1 MRRWCAFFPARFSVL
16 TAASGQGA
24 SRPRRFK
31 FCLYNPMM
39 PENWPFQNNVPQRV
53 VSLQPS
59 VTVTLRD
66 LGVLDRLVACT
77 KYCVDVCPQV
87 RETGCIIVEDSWSAK
102 AEQIMAATPD
112 LVIASV
118 PYRLESVAE
127 ILKSGVPFLG
137 LAPKSLDTIYK
148 DIMMISQIMGL
159 EGRNEL
165 RPGAAIVAS
174 MEREVQ
180 AMWQK
185 TMGAQRPLVYC
196 EEWGKPLILSQ
207 TWVAELVEAAGGR
220 FFGQPGKQVT
230 EEEVAAADPEVI
242 VAAWCGAGDRVP
254 LEKIIP
260 KRGWEQTK
268 AAKNGRVYCIND
280 EFLNTP
286 ASTLI
291 QGLHALAAAI
301 HPELFGEPKGLR
313 QIEVNT
319 FETRRK

>member
-1 MRRWCAFFPARFSVL
+1 M
-16 TAASGQGA
+16 
-24 SRPRRFK
+24 
-31 FCLYNPMM
+31 
-39 PENWPFQNNVPQRV
+39 

-66 LGVLDRLVACT
+66 LGLLDRLVACT
-77 KYCVDVCPQV
+77 KYCVDICPEV
-87 RETGCIIVEDSWSAK
+87 LETGCIIVEDSWSAK
-102 AEQIMAATPD
+102 ADQIMAARPD

-118 PYRLESVAE
+118 PYRLESLAE
-127 ILKSGVPFLG
+127 ILKTGVPFLG
-137 LAPKSLDTIYK
+137 LAPKCLDDVYK
-148 DIMMISQIMGL
+148 DIMMIARTMGL
-159 EGRNEL
+159 EARGEPQR
-165 RPGAAIVAS
+165 GTAVVAR
-174 MEREVQ
+174 MEKEVQ
-180 AMWQK
+180 AMWQR
-185 TMGAQRPLVYC
+185 TMGVTRPLVYC

-220 FFGQPGKQVT
+220 FFGQPGKQMT
-230 EEEVAAADPEVI
+230 EEEVAAADPDVI

-260 KRGWEQTK
+260 RRGWEQTK

-301 HPELFGEPKGLR
+301 HPEMFAAPKGLR
-313 QIEVNT
+313 QIEANT
-319 FETRRK
+319 FETQRKGGSGGLRIG

>member
-1 MRRWCAFFPARFSVL
+1 
-16 TAASGQGA
+16 
-24 SRPRRFK
+24 
-31 FCLYNPMM
+31 MM
-39 PENWPFQNNVPQRV
+39 PENLIPQRV

-66 LGVLDRLVACT
+66 LGALDRLVACT
-77 KYCVDVCPQV
+77 KYCVDVCPEV

-102 AEQIMAATPD
+102 ADQIMAAKPD

-137 LAPKSLDTIYK
+137 LAPKSLDEIYK
-148 DIMMISQIMGL
+148 DIMMIAQVMGL
-159 EGRNEL
+159 EGRDE
-165 RPGAAIVAS
+165 RQPGAAIVAR
-174 MEREVQ
+174 MEREIQ

-220 FFGQPGKQVT
+220 FYGQPGKQVT
-230 EEEVAAADPEVI
+230 EEEVAAANPDVI

-301 HPELFGEPKGLR
+301 HPELFAAPKGLR
-313 QIEVNT
+313 KIAEVHT
-319 FETRRK
+319 

>member
-1 MRRWCAFFPARFSVL
+1 
-16 TAASGQGA
+16 
-24 SRPRRFK
+24 
-31 FCLYNPMM
+31 M
-39 PENWPFQNNVPQRV
+39 PENLIPQRV

-66 LGVLDRLVACT
+66 LGGLDRLVACT
-77 KYCVDVCPQV
+77 KYCVDVCPEV

-102 AEQIMAATPD
+102 ADQIMAAKPD

-127 ILKSGVPFLG
+127 ILKSSLPFLG
-137 LAPKSLDTIYK
+137 LAPKSLDDIYK
-148 DIMMISQIMGL
+148 DIMMIARVMGL
-159 EGRNEL
+159 ETRAESQRGTSL
-165 RPGAAIVAS
+165 VARI
-174 MEREVQ
+174 EKEVQ
-180 AMWQK
+180 SMWQK
-185 TMGAQRPLVYC
+185 TTGLTRPLVYC

-220 FFGQPGKQVT
+220 FFGKPGKQVT
-230 EEEVAAADPEVI
+230 EEEVAAANPDVI

-313 QIEVNT
+313 RIDLIKST
-319 FETRRK
+319 SALTKKT

>member
-1 MRRWCAFFPARFSVL
+1 
-16 TAASGQGA
+16 
-24 SRPRRFK
+24 
-31 FCLYNPMM
+31 M
-39 PENWPFQNNVPQRV
+39 PEKLVPQRI

-66 LGVLDRLVACT
+66 LGLLDRLVACT
-77 KYCVDVCPQV
+77 KYCVDVCPEV
-87 RETGCIIVEDSWSAK
+87 HERGCIIVEDSWSAK
-102 AEQIMAATPD
+102 AEQIMEARPD

-127 ILKSGVPFLG
+127 ILKSGLPFLG
-137 LAPKSLDTIYK
+137 LAPKCLDDIYK
-148 DIMMISQIMGL
+148 DIMMITRVISS
-159 EGRNEL
+159 ED
-165 RPGAAIVAS
+165 PGASEARGLDLVTR
-174 MEREVQ
+174 MQKEVQ
-180 AMWQK
+180 AMWQR
-185 TMGAQRPLVYC
+185 TAGAERPLVYC

-220 FFGQPGKQVT
+220 FFGSPGKQVT
-230 EEEVAAADPEVI
+230 EEEVAASDPDVI

-268 AAKNGRVYCIND
+268 AARNGRVFCVND

-291 QGLHALAAAI
+291 LGLHALAAAI
-301 HPELFGEPKGLR
+301 HPEMFVAPKGLR
-313 QIEVNT
+313 SIEYAKST
-319 FETRRK
+319 SALTEGT

>member
-1 MRRWCAFFPARFSVL
+1 
-16 TAASGQGA
+16 
-24 SRPRRFK
+24 
-31 FCLYNPMM
+31 MM
-39 PENWPFQNNVPQRV
+39 LDNLIPQRV

-66 LGVLDRLVACT
+66 LGSLDRLVACT
-77 KYCVDVCPQV
+77 KYCVDVCPEV
-87 RETGCIIVEDSWSAK
+87 LETGCIIVEDSWSAK
-102 AEQIMAATPD
+102 ADQIMAARPD

-118 PYRLESVAE
+118 PYQMESVAE
-127 ILKSGVPFLG
+127 ILKTSVPFLG
-137 LAPKSLDTIYK
+137 LEPKSLDDIYK
-148 DIMMISQIMGL
+148 DIMMISRVMGL
-159 EGRNEL
+159 EAQGEPQPGRAL
-165 RPGAAIVAS
+165 VAR
-174 MEREVQ
+174 MERQ
-180 AMWQK
+180 IQSMWQR
-185 TMGAQRPLVYC
+185 TAGAERPLVYC

-220 FFGQPGKQVT
+220 FFGQPGKHIS
-230 EEEVAAADPEVI
+230 EEEVAAADPDVI

-280 EFLNTP
+280 ECLNTP

-301 HPELFGEPKGLR
+301 HPEMFVAPRGLR
-313 QIEVNT
+313 QIE
-319 FETRRK
+319 ETPLKQGGKE

>member
-1 MRRWCAFFPARFSVL
+1 
-16 TAASGQGA
+16 
-24 SRPRRFK
+24 
-31 FCLYNPMM
+31 MM
-39 PENWPFQNNVPQRV
+39 PENHIPQRV

-66 LGVLDRLVACT
+66 LGLLDRLVACT
-77 KYCVDVCPQV
+77 KYCVDVCPEV
-87 RETGCIIVEDSWSAK
+87 RDTGCIIVEDSWSAK
-102 AEQIMAATPD
+102 AGQIMAAKPD

-127 ILKSGVPFLG
+127 ILKSGIPFLG
-137 LAPKSLDTIYK
+137 LAPKTLDDIYK
-148 DIMMISQIMGL
+148 DIMMITGL
-159 EGRNEL
+159 L
-165 RPGAAIVAS
+165 RLSRRDEDHPGAALVAK
-174 MEREVQ
+174 MEKEVQ
-180 AMWQK
+180 GMWHS
-185 TMGAQRPLVYC
+185 TMGLTRPLVYC

-220 FFGQPGKQVT
+220 FFGRPGKQTT
-230 EEEVAAADPEVI
+230 EEEVIAADPDVI

-260 KRGWEQTK
+260 KRGWEHIK

-301 HPELFGEPKGLR
+301 HPEMFGLIRG
-313 QIEVNT
+313 I
-319 FETRRK
+319 RRIQMQFTAGGVRTD